1 MIMTQTIVVTGGAG
15 FIGSHVAQRAVEL
28 GAKVR
33 IVDNLCTGR
42 LENIRHLRD
51 RVEFIEAD
59 IRDAAAMRLALRG
72 ADVVFHQ
79 AALASVPL
87 SVENPTLVHDVC
99 VSGTL
104 NLLIQARDAKVQ
116 RFIYAGSSSCYGDSP
131 YAAKRESDELMT
143 LSPYAAAKL
152 AGERYCQAFYYSY
165 GLETVVLRY
174 FNVFG
179 PRQDPHSQYSA
190 VIPLF
195 ITKLLAQQPL
205 TVYGDG
211 EQSRDFCF
219 VENIV
224 AANFLAMQAPG
235 VGGETFNVSTGSST
249 SLLKLIQLLEQE
261 LGQQANIQFQPPR
274 PGDVRHSLA
283 DISRAA
289 AGLGY
294 VPQVGFAEGIRR
306 SISYYRSLIESP
318 VGT

>member
-1 MIMTQTIVVTGGAG
+1 MTQTIVVTGGAG
-15 FIGSHVAQRAVEL
+15 FIGSHVAERAVEL

-33 IVDNLCTGR
+33 IIDNLCTGR
-42 LENIRHLRD
+42 LDNIRHMSD

-152 AGERYCQAFYYSY
+152 AGERYCQAFYYSF

-219 VENIV
+219 VDNIV
-224 AANFLAMQAPG
+224 DANFLAMQAPG

-261 LGQQANIQFQPPR
+261 LGQRANIEFQPTR
-274 PGDVRHSLA
+274 AGDVRHSLA

-306 SISYYRSLIESP
+306 SISYYRSLIKSS